1 MGTGAGSFDWGFG
14 FRVIWRLSFWKE
26 TTMEMSLAR
35 RYEKRRPMKID
46 WRRCCQSAIEIRR

>member
-1 MGTGAGSFDWGFG
+1 
-14 FRVIWRLSFWKE
+14 
-26 TTMEMSLAR
+26 MEMSLAR